1 MRPSA
6 PALRRASIDA
16 AIIDLDGTLVDTL
29 GDFEAAI
36 ARMSAELGLPAVPR
50 EFIARSIG
58 WGSEHLVRAVLQH
71 TGAAPSAFDGAWV
84 SYQRGYLAVNGAHS
98 RIFPG
103 VVEAL
108 DRFSASGLK
117 LACVTNKPGAFTAPL
132 LARLALDRYFDV
144 VYGGDAFARRKPDPM
159 PLIEA
164 CAALGTEPARTLM
177 IGDSAVDAQAARGA
191 GCRLALVR
199 YGFSHGQPLEALGA
213 DQLLDRI
220 DELFA

>member
-1 MRPSA
+1 
-6 PALRRASIDA
+6 
-16 AIIDLDGTLVDTL
+16 
-29 GDFEAAI
+29 
-36 ARMSAELGLPAVPR
+36 
-50 EFIARSIG
+50 
-58 WGSEHLVRAVLQH
+58 
-71 TGAAPSAFDGAWV
+71 V
-84 SYQRGYLAVNGAHS
+84 SYQSGYLVVNGAHS